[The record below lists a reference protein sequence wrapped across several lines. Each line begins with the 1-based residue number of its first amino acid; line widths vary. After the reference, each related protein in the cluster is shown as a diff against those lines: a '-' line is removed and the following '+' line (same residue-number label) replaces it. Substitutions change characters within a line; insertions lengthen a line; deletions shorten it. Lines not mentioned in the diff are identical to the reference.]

1 MWCLK
6 ALLDLA
12 GIYRTWNS
20 KYNNWSVF
28 GQDHVARVL
37 LKYPEAQ
44 THDAVGDAL
53 KSIRLYHLSRQLQ
66 QDPAVWQQAQV
77 KLGLNS
83 LFLTSWLLLLPIP
96 LMSCWTVI
104 FHTCLSPI
112 NRFVKACAM
121 DCFSHCSS
129 FDIV

>member
-1 MWCLK
+1 MAGNALQTVLDLQ

-53 KSIRLYHLSRQLQ
+53 KSIRLYNLSRQLQ
-66 QDPAVWQQAQV
+66 QDPAQWQQAQV
-77 KLGLNS
+77 KLGLYQFVATTR
-83 LFLTSWLLLLPIP
+83 LLTLHIL
-96 LMSCWTVI
+96 
-104 FHTCLSPI
+104 
-112 NRFVKACAM
+112 
-121 DCFSHCSS
+121 
-129 FDIV
+129 

>member
-12 GIYRTWNS
+12 GIYRSWNS

-77 KLGLNS
+77 KLGLNRLS
-83 LFLTSWLLLLPIP
+83 HLMVAVTHTFTSADGR
-96 LMSCWTVI
+96 SC
-104 FHTCLSPI
+104 FGS
-112 NRFVKACAM
+112 AC
-121 DCFSHCSS
+121 HP
-129 FDIV
+129 

>member
-83 LFLTSWLLLLPIP
+83 LFLTSWLLSSILSHQLLDDHVSHMPVARQWVCDSLPCGSLQP
-96 LMSCWTVI
+96 LLMLFLI
-104 FHTCLSPI
+104 I
-112 NRFVKACAM
+112 
-121 DCFSHCSS
+121 
-129 FDIV
+129 